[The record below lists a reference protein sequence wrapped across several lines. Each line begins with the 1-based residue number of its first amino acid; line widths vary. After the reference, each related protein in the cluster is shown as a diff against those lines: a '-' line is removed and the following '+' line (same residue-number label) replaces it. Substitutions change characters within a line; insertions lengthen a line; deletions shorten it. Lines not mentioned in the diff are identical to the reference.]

1 MKLQYQLGGTENG
14 TGSMHQAYCDTELP
28 VTPKPTVETTIN
40 LEGEAGEAQPAEIR
54 SINILC
60 RLLRKNES
68 NRSILCRH
76 IKTFIKVQNSLLKV
90 FQLNA

>member
-1 MKLQYQLGGTENG
+1 MSNTPVPHKWNSSTTYMKLQYQLGGTENG

-54 SINILC
+54 
-60 RLLRKNES
+60 
-68 NRSILCRH
+68 
-76 IKTFIKVQNSLLKV
+76 
-90 FQLNA
+90 

>member
-28 VTPKPTVETTIN
+28 VIPKPTVETTIN

-54 SINILC
+54 
-60 RLLRKNES
+60 
-68 NRSILCRH
+68 
-76 IKTFIKVQNSLLKV
+76 
-90 FQLNA
+90 